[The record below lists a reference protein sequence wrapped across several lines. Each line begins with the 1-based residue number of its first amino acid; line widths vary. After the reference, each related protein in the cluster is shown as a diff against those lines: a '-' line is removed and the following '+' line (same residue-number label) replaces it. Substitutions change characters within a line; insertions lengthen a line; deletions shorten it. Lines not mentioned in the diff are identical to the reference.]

1 MTFAKTEKGR
11 DALRRRAPG
20 MSAIERQI
28 LIVSNGNRDASD
40 LAVIMCRPVE
50 DEIDRL
56 IALGYLARTTGCEHA
71 DFSPTGTL
79 LDARSRRHESS
90 VPQGVAPAPADQSAT
105 PRSMAGA
112 KMYLMG
118 VLSLQRSMSAVEM
131 AVDMHAAASH
141 DQFLNHAAACLAA
154 LTESHGTSY
163 VRRVARKLGRCMP
176 LTHVPVFVE
185 YLRARTV
192 PEVVGAFID
201 EAGQSGPGLRGF
213 EQPAVAAG

>member
-11 DALRRRAPG
+11 DALRQRASN
-20 MSAIERQI
+20 MSAVERQI
-28 LIVSNGNRDASD
+28 LIVSNGARDAAD
-40 LAVIMCRPVE
+40 LATIMCRPVD

-56 IALGYLARTTGCEHA
+56 IALGYLARTSGYAHA
-71 DFSPTGTL
+71 DYSATGTL
-79 LDARSRRHESS
+79 LDARSPRTE
-90 VPQGVAPAPADQSAT
+90 APAPHGAVPASAAT

-112 KMYLMG
+112 NMYLMG

-141 DQFLNHAAACLAA
+141 DEFLAHAATCLATLA
-154 LTESHGTSY
+154 ESNGTSY

-176 LTHVPVFVE
+176 HAHVPAFVE
-185 YLRARTV
+185 HLRACTA

-201 EAGQSGPGLRGF
+201 EAGLAELGQGADR
-213 EQPAVAAG
+213 AVAVA